1 MKASYTFLIAALA
14 AASLQAGAPSTPSAP
29 APYGFTRGTGAY
41 FALQA
46 GANFAQ
52 DLGDGES
59 EEVFGSTLSLDPK
72 DSTGFVGGL
81 KLGYIFGKSIIR
93 PTLEADV
100 FYNQFDYD
108 VDARWQGVDV
118 GGGSAEIQ
126 SGAALANLLFRVDL
140 GVFQPYAGAGAGA
153 YYVQADDIE
162 FEILGSTFKSG
173 ETPDNSGFAWQLV
186 AGADIFIGERTSL
199 FAEYK
204 FLNYEEEDGGSQ
216 HIGVLGLRVGF

>member
-1 MKASYTFLIAALA
+1 MKTTYTLLLSTLVAAT
-14 AASLQAGAPSTPSAP
+14 LQAGAPSQAP
-29 APYGFTRGTGAY
+29 MTESSSSVRGTGAY

-59 EEVFGSTLSLDPK
+59 TEVFGSTLSIEPE
-72 DSTGFVGGL
+72 DSTGFIGGI
-81 KLGYIFGKSIIR
+81 KLGYIFGTSVVR
-93 PTLEADV
+93 PTLEADL

-108 VDARWQGVDV
+108 VNARWQGVDI

-126 SGAALANLLFRVDL
+126 SGAALANLLFRFDL

-162 FEILGSTFKSG
+162 FSAFGSTFKSS
-173 ETPDNSGFAWQLV
+173 ETPDSSGFAWQLV
-186 AGADIFIGERTSL
+186 AGADVFISERTSL

-204 FLNYEEEDGGSQ
+204 FLNYEEDDGGEQ
-216 HIGVLGLRVGF
+216 QIGVLGLRVGF

>member
-1 MKASYTFLIAALA
+1 MKSYHVLLLSAVA
-14 AASLQAGAPSTPSAP
+14 AASLHAGAPVSAPSPAPSASS
-29 APYGFTRGTGAY
+29 RGTGPY

-59 EEVFGSTLSLDPK
+59 GEVFGSTLSLEPE
-72 DSTGFVGGL
+72 DSTGFVGGI
-81 KLGYIFGKSIIR
+81 KLGYIFGTGVIR

-108 VDARWQGVDV
+108 IKARWQGAEI

-162 FEILGSTFKSG
+162 IDVFGTTFKTD
-173 ETPDNSGFAWQLV
+173 ETPDSSGFAWQV
-186 AGADIFIGERTSL
+186 VGGADIFISERTSL

-204 FLNYEEEDGGSQ
+204 FLNYEEEDGGAQ